1 MAAAGTAFTW
11 NSGFPSPVGSGDA
24 GNDKFAFVLPAQA
37 ATDLSGDPYPSVHIT
52 DFGIADGP
60 FKPNRDSLG
69 KDTFVRNGS
78 GTQSSVFGRTR
89 DHNVF
94 PGPVTD
100 MCVGCIP
107 KARNSINTI
116 WRTMVTR
123 LNLAPK
129 IFAICGGRRS
139 GIRIGSSSSTSAL
152 AQNTLPPW
160 LPTMPTSIHGP
171 RYTSHGAV
179 CRLGR
184 IQTSLVCGQR
194 YSSATQICVSGQA
207 GTGVV
212 SEDLARLLE
221 FILEH

>member
-1 MAAAGTAFTW
+1 MPVITRSLLSCQPKPRLTCPATLILLCTSLI
-11 NSGFPSPVGSGDA
+11 SGLPTDHSSRIGS
-24 GNDKFAFVLPAQA
+24 
-37 ATDLSGDPYPSVHIT
+37 H
-52 DFGIADGP
+52 
-60 FKPNRDSLG
+60 LG
-69 KDTFVRNGS
+69 MDTFVRNGS
-78 GTQSSVFGRTR
+78 GTQSLVFGRIG

-94 PGPVTD
+94 PRPVTG
-100 MCVGCIP
+100 MRVGYIP

-139 GIRIGSSSSTSAL
+139 GIRIGSSSSTSAQ

-171 RYTSHGAV
+171 RNTSHGTV
-179 CRLGR
+179 CRWGR
-184 IQTSLVCGQR
+184 IQTSLVYGQL
-194 YSSATQICVSGQA
+194 YSPATQIRVSGQA

-212 SEDLARLLE
+212 SEDRARLLE
-221 FILEH
+221 LQLEP